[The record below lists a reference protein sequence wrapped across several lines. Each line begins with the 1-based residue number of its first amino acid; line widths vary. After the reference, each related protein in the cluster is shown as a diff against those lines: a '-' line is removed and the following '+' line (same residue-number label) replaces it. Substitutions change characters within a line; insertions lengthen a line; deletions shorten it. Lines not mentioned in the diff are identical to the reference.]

1 MKVMS
6 KLCGFWSKAKIIL
19 YSSGAMA
26 MLAFTE
32 LAYGEGVGAIG
43 RRAASE
49 FEGLGVGAQALFA
62 LGGLIMVGLSVFE
75 IKKYNKTDG
84 AQGKLSMAGI
94 LLFGGAFLLYIAS
107 GIETGSDTIWGQGGG
122 DRSRVQI
129 QR

>member
-6 KLCGFWSKAKIIL
+6 TLRGFWNKAKVSS
-19 YSSGAMA
+19 YSTSAMA

-32 LAYGEGVGAIG
+32 FAHGEGIGAIG
-43 RRAASE
+43 RRAATE
-49 FEGLGVGAQALFA
+49 ADGLGVGAQALFA
-62 LGGLIMVGLSVFE
+62 LGGLIMVGLSIFE

-84 AQGKLSMAGI
+84 AQGKISMAAI

-107 GIETGSDTIWGQGGG
+107 GIETGSDTIWGEGGG
-122 DRSRVQI
+122 DKSRVQI